1 MADFDDADP
10 TAEDEFENDDE
21 EMDDANEPDADVD
34 ADADA
39 DDDQGGDED
48 DEDDDV
54 ENDDNDED
62 DDEDGDD
69 NDAPDPSPSRR
80 PITQPRPSPP
90 RHQDDRLASNPS
102 LIRTSPSPHPA
113 VDSATSSSTSTH
125 LHTGTG
131 PGTTTLAFQAVRP
144 EAVTAQ
150 AYDIVPTMAAPQ
162 GTSINALTATPDMR
176 WVFTGGTDGYVRMYN
191 WADTANGKVPL
202 TVAQKHPFVDSVM
215 KAGSLHTY
223 WENEEAGST
232 LRTPSRRDV
241 GEEVGKWISPVYS
254 LAVQQQA
261 VWLLSG
267 LESGGINLQTCRHEA
282 GTLITSL
289 REHASA
295 VSVLALARDEQ
306 SVLSGSW
313 DKSVLD
319 WDLHTGQVKR
329 GFRGS
334 GGQICAVEFRP
345 ASDMPIPE
353 MAEKA
358 VLPGGWVGTLG
369 SNNADRPTVNGGF
382 VSNGIRKGGV
392 AATLAAGGE
401 EDAVGSP
408 NESLFGE
415 NDHGS
420 LFGEDNVPGGVGGA
434 GGGGNSFA
442 DDDDEEL
449 SRAIA
454 SGLQETEQ
462 DAAGEQDIEMVG
474 FGMGGPVQSPQRE
487 PTTLPPDVPDGQP
500 STNLNGAPRP
510 ASPPPTSTTG
520 HAATEPITNGLPHGY
535 DNDDDDDNKNNN
547 EPLTAPPTND
557 PTTTSAATD
566 LPLQSESTFL
576 SAAIDGSLRLWDRRR
591 ERPIAVLPPSPGT
604 PPWCTGAC
612 WSPDGNAFYVG
623 RRNNMVEEYS
633 IHHFTSGGAAPVRQ
647 LKLPPGSGPVYA
659 VRAMPNS
666 RHLVCASQDI
676 LRVYDLRQP
685 GSGRGSVPFTIVPG
699 HRGGVISAVWVD
711 PTCRFM
717 LSAAGN
723 RGWEGGG
730 TEVLLGYEIGVLDES
745 GVWHR

>member
-10 TAEDEFENDDE
+10 AVEDEFENDEE
-21 EMDDANEPDADVD
+21 EMDDANEPDADAD

-54 ENDDNDED
+54 DNDDNDDD

-80 PITQPRPSPP
+80 QAPTPAV
-90 RHQDDRLASNPS
+90 RHHNDRLAENSS
-102 LIRTSPSPHPA
+102 LIRTSLSPLPA
-113 VDSATSSSTSTH
+113 AGGATSPSTSTRSAA
-125 LHTGTG
+125 GTAAS
-131 PGTTTLAFQAVRP
+131 TTTRHFLPSVRP
-144 EAVTAQ
+144 EALTAQ
-150 AYDIVPTMAAPQ
+150 DYDIVPTIAAPQ
-162 GTSINALTATPDMR
+162 GTSINALAATPDMR

-191 WADTANGKVPL
+191 WADTVNGKVPL

-223 WENEEAGST
+223 WENEEAGT
-232 LRTPSRRDV
+232 ALRTPSRRDG
-241 GEEVGKWISPVYS
+241 GEDAGKWISPVYS

-282 GTLITSL
+282 GTLITTL
-289 REHASA
+289 REHSSA
-295 VSVLALARDEQ
+295 VSVLTLARDEQ

-313 DKSVLD
+313 DKNVLD

-329 GFRGS
+329 RFRGS

-345 ASDMPIPE
+345 ASDLPVPE
-353 MAEKA
+353 LAGLED
-358 VLPGGWVGTLG
+358 VLSEGWVGTMA
-369 SNNADRPTVNGGF
+369 SNNAGRSAVNGAF
-382 VSNGIRKGGV
+382 EANGIGRGRATSVSALGGD
-392 AATLAAGGE
+392 
-401 EDAVGSP
+401 EDAMGSP

-420 LFGEDNVPGGVGGA
+420 LFGEDNVAGGVGGA
-434 GGGGNSFA
+434 GVGGNAFA
-442 DDDDEEL
+442 DEDDEEL

-454 SGLQETEQ
+454 SGLQETDQ
-462 DAAGEQDIEMVG
+462 DAPGEQDTEMG
-474 FGMGGPVQSPQRE
+474 GLGMGGPVQTPQSAS
-487 PTTLPPDVPDGQP
+487 TTFPPAVPDGQP
-500 STNLNGAPRP
+500 PTDLNRAPQP
-510 ASPPPTSTTG
+510 ASPPPT
-520 HAATEPITNGLPHGY
+520 ATSPRAVAEPVTNGLPHTT
-535 DNDDDDDNKNNN
+535 DDDDDENNSSAL
-547 EPLTAPPTND
+547 LTAPHTND
-557 PTTTSAATD
+557 PATTTSTTTD
-566 LPLQSESTFL
+566 LYPQSESTFL

-591 ERPIAVLPPSPGT
+591 ERPITAIPPPPGT

-612 WSPDGNAFYVG
+612 WSPDGNTFYVG
-623 RRNNMVEEYS
+623 RRNNIVEEYS
-633 IHHFTSGGAAPVRQ
+633 IHHFTSNGATPVRQ

-676 LRVYDLRQP
+676 LRVYDLRQH

-699 HRGGVISAVWVD
+699 HRGGVISAIWLD

-730 TEVLLGYEIGVLDES
+730 TEVLLGYEIGVLDEK

>member
-10 TAEDEFENDDE
+10 AVEDEFENDEE
-21 EMDDANEPDADVD
+21 EMDDANEPDADAD

-54 ENDDNDED
+54 DNDDNDDD

-80 PITQPRPSPP
+80 QAPTPAV
-90 RHQDDRLASNPS
+90 RHHNDRLAENSS
-102 LIRTSPSPHPA
+102 LIRTSLSPLPA
-113 VDSATSSSTSTH
+113 AGGATSPSTSTRSAA
-125 LHTGTG
+125 GTAAS
-131 PGTTTLAFQAVRP
+131 TTTRHFLPSVRP
-144 EAVTAQ
+144 EALTAQ
-150 AYDIVPTMAAPQ
+150 DYDIVPTIAAPQ
-162 GTSINALTATPDMR
+162 GTSINALAATPDMR

-191 WADTANGKVPL
+191 WADTVNGKVPL

-223 WENEEAGST
+223 WENEEAGT
-232 LRTPSRRDV
+232 ALRTPSRRDG
-241 GEEVGKWISPVYS
+241 GEDAGKWISPVYS

-282 GTLITSL
+282 GTLITTL
-289 REHASA
+289 REHSSA
-295 VSVLALARDEQ
+295 VSVLTLARDEQ

-313 DKSVLD
+313 DKNVLD

-329 GFRGS
+329 RFRGS

-345 ASDMPIPE
+345 ASDLPVPE
-353 MAEKA
+353 LAGLED
-358 VLPGGWVGTLG
+358 VLSEGWVGTMA
-369 SNNADRPTVNGGF
+369 SNNAGRSAVNGAF
-382 VSNGIRKGGV
+382 EANGIGRGRATSVSALGGD
-392 AATLAAGGE
+392 
-401 EDAVGSP
+401 EDAMGSP

-420 LFGEDNVPGGVGGA
+420 LFGEDNVAGGVGGA
-434 GGGGNSFA
+434 GVGGNAFA
-442 DDDDEEL
+442 DEDDEEL

-454 SGLQETEQ
+454 SGLQETDQ
-462 DAAGEQDIEMVG
+462 DAPGEQDTEMG
-474 FGMGGPVQSPQRE
+474 ASDGPQPRATTCITPTHRHQSPALLTA
-487 PTTLPPDVPDGQP
+487 PHTNDPATT
-500 STNLNGAPRP
+500 
-510 ASPPPTSTTG
+510 TSTT
-520 HAATEPITNGLPHGY
+520 
-535 DNDDDDDNKNNN
+535 
-547 EPLTAPPTND
+547 
-557 PTTTSAATD
+557 TD
-566 LPLQSESTFL
+566 LYPQSESTFL

-591 ERPIAVLPPSPGT
+591 ERPITAIPPPPGT

-612 WSPDGNAFYVG
+612 WSPDGNTFYVG
-623 RRNNMVEEYS
+623 RRNNIVEEYS
-633 IHHFTSGGAAPVRQ
+633 IHHFTSNGATPVRQ

-676 LRVYDLRQP
+676 LRVYDLRQH

-699 HRGGVISAVWVD
+699 HRGGVISAIWLD

-730 TEVLLGYEIGVLDES
+730 TEVLLGYEIGVLDEK